1 MYQCGV
7 DDELTLRGFVNADW
21 ANELSDRSSTSSY
34 VYNLGGGAISWS
46 LKKQTSIA
54 LSSTEAEYIAGAH
67 AAKEVVWLRRLLT
80 ELGLHIDGPTTL
92 LMDNQSVMKIAKNP
106 QFHDRTKHIEVWYH
120 YLHQK
125 VEDQEIELEY
135 VPTGEQV
142 ADIIT
147 KGLAGDKHSKFS
159 KGMGVG
165 CSV

>member
-21 ANELSDRSSTSSY
+21 ANELSDRSSTSGY

-120 YLHQK
+120 YLRQK

>member
-21 ANELSDRSSTSSY
+21 ANKLSDRSSTSSY

-120 YLHQK
+120 YLRQK